1 MLTRLFSAC
10 FIVAIMVAFPPF
22 TLTAYAQSADPLVV
36 EADDSLEWRRE
47 DRQYIATGNAV
58 ATQGETTLKADVITA
73 DYRDDAVNEAE
84 NVNITRIIGAGAAM
98 LSETTFNAA
107 AEKITYDLAS
117 NIATLEGGSVS
128 VTADDGTIT
137 ARDVIIYR
145 RGERLLIARGSAEI
159 NLSNGQQLSGDV
171 IEVDLNADETDFIA
185 VRAKGNAEVF
195 SPGADGS
202 QEARAENIDYTRET
216 GIAVLE
222 GDVEILDGSNVM
234 TGDMARIN
242 TISGISTMT
251 STGGRVGGVFKP

>member
-1 MLTRLFSAC
+1 MITRLFSAC
-10 FIVAIMVAFPPF
+10 FIFAIMLAVFIISPP
-22 TLTAYAQSADPLVV
+22 AYAQSSDPLVV

-73 DYRDDAVNEAE
+73 DYRDDEGSTAE
-84 NVNITRIIGAGAAM
+84 KVNITRIIGTGAAM
-98 LSETTFNAA
+98 LSENTYKAA
-107 AEKITYDLAS
+107 AGKITYDLVS
-117 NIATLEGGSVS
+117 SIATLEGGAVS

-137 ARDVIIYR
+137 ASDVIVYR

-159 NLSNGQQLSGDV
+159 NLSNGQQLKGDV
-171 IEVDLNADETDFIA
+171 IEVDLNEDETDFIA
-185 VRAKGNAEVF
+185 IRARGNAEVF
-195 SPGADGS
+195 SPEAGNN

-222 GDVEILDGSNVM
+222 GDVEILDGSNIM

-251 STGGRVGGVFKP
+251 SIGGRVGGVFKP